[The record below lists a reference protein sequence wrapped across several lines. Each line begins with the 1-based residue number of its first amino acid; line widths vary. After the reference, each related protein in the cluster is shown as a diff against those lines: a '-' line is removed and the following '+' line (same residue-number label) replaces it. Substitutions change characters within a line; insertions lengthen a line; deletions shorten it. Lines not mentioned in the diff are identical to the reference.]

1 MKERIENNYAFI
13 DSQNLYFGLK
23 RLGWKMDYRRFRVYL
38 QEKYDVGVAY
48 MFIGYIDDNSNL
60 YRSLQEAGFILVFK
74 PTVLG
79 TEGKIKGNCDAE
91 LVLHAMIEYH
101 KYHQAVI
108 VTGDGDFHCL
118 IQYFIQERKL
128 FAIIAPSPADCSS
141 LIKRI
146 GRNWLGF
153 LSNIQSKVERQKEK
167 NPVRTEP

>member
-1 MKERIENNYAFI
+1 MKQKENNYAFI

-23 RLGWKMDYRRFRVYL
+23 RMGWKMDYRRFRVYL
-38 QEKYDVGVAY
+38 REKYGVATAY
-48 MFIGYIDDNSNL
+48 MFIGYVGENSNL

-74 PTVLG
+74 PTVLDP
-79 TEGKIKGNCDAE
+79 EGKVKGNCDAE
-91 LVLHAMIEYH
+91 LVLHTMIEYK

-128 FAIIAPSPADCSS
+128 RAIISPSPADCSS
-141 LIKRI
+141 LLKRV

-153 LSNIQSKVERQKEK
+153 LSNIQSKVERHAKKKKTQ
-167 NPVRTEP
+167 